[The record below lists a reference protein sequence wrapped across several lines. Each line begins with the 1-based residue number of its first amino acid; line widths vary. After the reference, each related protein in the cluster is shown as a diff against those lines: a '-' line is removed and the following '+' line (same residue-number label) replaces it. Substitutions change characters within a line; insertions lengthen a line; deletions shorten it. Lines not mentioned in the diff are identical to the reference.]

1 MLKYA
6 LSACAALVM
15 LSHGGGIAFA
25 QDSEPQD
32 WSVQCNR
39 TNCIVVA
46 EARLQNGA
54 LFHQIRFEKVDS
66 DLYAG
71 IMKLP
76 LGIHIPSGVQI
87 GIDDDALIEAKIV
100 TCTSE
105 GCEAVF
111 NANETVVNFFKRGR
125 QMSVALTN
133 NSDRKKLAVNYSLM
147 GFTKNWEEFRK
158 RMNVL
163 LP

>member
-1 MLKYA
+1 MKKYA
-6 LSACAALVM
+6 LGACAALA
-15 LSHGGGIAFA
+15 LIFQSEGFAIA
-25 QDSEPQD
+25 QEEQQD
-32 WSVQCNR
+32 WSVKC
-39 TNCIVVA
+39 TEVSCELVA
-46 EARLQNGA
+46 EARAANGA
-54 LFHQIRFEKVDS
+54 LFHRIKFEKLRS

-71 IMKLP
+71 MMTMP

-100 TCTSE
+100 TCNSE

-111 NANETVVNFFKRGR
+111 NASETVVDFFKRGKL
-125 QMSVALTN
+125 MTVVLTN

-147 GFTKNWEEFRK
+147 GFTKNWNEFRK
-158 RMNVL
+158 RMAVL